1 MAVLPSLLNVFLI
14 ATSVTASAASAT
26 IAGIRSSF
34 VTERNPRLFYVS
46 TFTSTSMGT
55 TLCFI
60 PNAAC
65 PNFGNPCP
73 TCSPTGRK
81 RRRALPDDQ
90 PEENYV
96 TEEEDGLHSMIED
109 MEEDPMKRKAKALLY
124 WMTTTSTFTWYTST
138 STIASIECT
147 PNG

>member
-1 MAVLPSLLNVFLI
+1 MLQKYVSGLMLPYLCHTWVRWTGPSFIWIYPDQSWVSTQYTCPTYDTGTESVPLTSNMSLSLP
-14 ATSVTASAASAT
+14 
-26 IAGIRSSF
+26 RSSF

-65 PNFGNPCP
+65 PNFGTPCP

-96 TEEEDGLHSMIED
+96 TEEEDSLHRYVGDNLM
-109 MEEDPMKRKAKALLY
+109 MK
-124 WMTTTSTFTWYTST
+124 
-138 STIASIECT
+138 
-147 PNG
+147 